1 MSKTEA
7 IKRTD
12 YTETELIYLG
22 LVAMKVRMKE
32 ARANSQT
39 SEEWDHYDALVK
51 AYDAME
57 IEYKAKVDKE
67 AK

>member
-1 MSKTEA
+1 MSKQEA
-7 IKRTD
+7 INRTE
-12 YTETELIYLG
+12 YSETELIYLG

-32 ARANSQT
+32 ARNNST
-39 SEEWDHYDALVK
+39 DSESWDHYDALVK

-67 AK
+67 TK